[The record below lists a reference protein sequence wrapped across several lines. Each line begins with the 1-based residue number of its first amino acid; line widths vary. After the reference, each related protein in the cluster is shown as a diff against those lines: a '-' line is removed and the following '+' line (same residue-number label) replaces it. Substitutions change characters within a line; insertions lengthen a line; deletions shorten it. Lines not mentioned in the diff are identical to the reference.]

1 MKQEERADLTARLNI
16 FLKESPNDFPDGTT
30 DELVKQIEYRASVL
44 SESEAEEQDYFF
56 VILHQERE
64 CQSCNGPWKQI
75 TIAITNLTGTAFAS
89 MDFDPA
95 YDPII
100 KDPVCGFIRYF
111 HVNEDRRRMGIGTL
125 MLLVLESAARDFG
138 VHILFL
144 PYSYCKVERLSWGAN
159 FIAKMGYHSYPPNDD
174 CPFHYVQLHKRLFR
188 RY

>member
-30 DELVKQIEYRASVL
+30 DELVRQIEYRASVL

-56 VILHQERE
+56 VILNQERE
-64 CQSCNGPWKQI
+64 YQSIVGPQKQI

-89 MDFDPA
+89 MDYNPA
-95 YDPII
+95 YDPIR

-111 HVNEDRRRMGIGTL
+111 HVNEDMRRMGIGTY
-125 MLLVLESAARDFG
+125 MLRVLESAARGFG

-144 PYSYCKVERLSWGAN
+144 PDNYKVERLSWEAKW
-159 FIAKMGYHSYPPNDD
+159 IAKMDYHSYPPNDD